1 MTGKSMFQT
10 KKTRKTMKKT
20 IWSLAALMLMAAPV
34 MTSCSNDLD
43 EAAPVEEVK
52 ENVVTLTI
60 KMPVQTETR
69 VGIDGGTLK
78 LTGWEQNDVVKVYH
92 FDYDSDPKL
101 TGGIPFKCID
111 PVSGTFSGTLPDGK
125 DLDNYNFA
133 VYGRDVEYND
143 DIDYTFFSAGDVH
156 ANLKDCICLVGKID
170 NGNCTM
176 SIYNNVI
183 KVTNNGSPVTG
194 AWYWN
199 NKFIKSYG
207 CIDDSRD
214 FMPYYNYIETVFDNA
229 KITIPSGVSYIFMP
243 LLVNKLGFV
252 DQNDAP
258 IIPVKDFGSGVV
270 GKLYK
275 VTIN

>member
-1 MTGKSMFQT
+1 
-10 KKTRKTMKKT
+10 MKKT
-20 IWSLAALMLMAAPV
+20 FWSLAALMLMAAPV

-69 VGIDGGTLK
+69 VGINDGTLK

-92 FDYDSDPKL
+92 FEYPDLSE
-101 TGGIPFKCID
+101 GITFTCTNP
-111 PVSGTFSGTLPDGK
+111 SEGTFTGTLPAGK
-125 DLDNYNFA
+125 SLSDYNFA
-133 VYGRDVEYND
+133 VYGRDVEFY
-143 DIDYTFFSAGDVH
+143 DYAGYVVFHAGEVH
-156 ANLKDCICLVGKID
+156 DNLKDCICLGGPIVDG
-170 NGNCTM
+170 GCTM

-183 KVTNNGSPVTG
+183 KVTNNGDEVTG
-194 AWYWN
+194 AWHRDWD
-199 NKFIKSYG
+199 FTIPYG
-207 CIDDSRD
+207 VLNEMHSFCPDYFYESD
-214 FMPYYNYIETVFDNA
+214 YYDVVE

-243 LLVNKLGFV
+243 MLDGAISLLRE
-252 DQNDAP
+252 DETT
-258 IIPVKDFGSGVV
+258 IIPEKDFDEEI

>member
-1 MTGKSMFQT
+1 
-10 KKTRKTMKKT
+10 MKKT
-20 IWSLAALMLMAAPV
+20 IWSLAALMLMAASV

-69 VGIDGGTLK
+69 VGIDDGTLK

-111 PVSGTFSGTLPDGK
+111 PESGTFSGTLPDDK
-125 DLDNYNFA
+125 TLENYNFA
-133 VYGRDVEYND
+133 VYGRDVEFNAET
-143 DIDYTFFSAGDVH
+143 DYVSFSAGDVH
-156 ANLKDCICLVGKID
+156 ANLKDCICLGGPIEG
-170 NGNCTM
+170 GNCTM

-194 AWYWN
+194 AWYDWGFL
-199 NKFIKSYG
+199 KLYG
-207 CIDDSRD
+207 CFDDMASFCPLSR
-214 FMPYYNYIETVFDNA
+214 YENVGLSFDEA

-243 LLVNKLGFV
+243 ELKYEMSFETQDRSV
-252 DQNDAP
+252 
-258 IIPVKDFGSGVV
+258 IIPNKDFGSDGVV